1 MSFSHMRPRTSQLVE
16 LHVFYVPEEVWNFK
30 LNTVPIALASKFISA
45 GFIRCINKYQHS
57 RVSPHIT
64 LRVLR
69 EKLGEYLGGV
79 TVADKFK
86 FLKCVG
92 KKLAVVKAKQETELE
107 LKSFAPPYALYPE
120 LYLLPEVEY
129 FEDVYPLSSVTQQRQ
144 YFNAEDNRFGHGSRL
159 FSLLQQKPPKSKQ
172 FLESIHSSH
181 QPENQK
187 VHNPMDQGEKES
199 LPVLHTKHRQDY
211 SNIVQ
216 EKHIKSR
223 EKDENRCSGSP
234 LTPSHSNPAHWES
247 GESGTVLQT
256 SQQNHLSQDQ
266 EGPSTPKWNDKTR
279 GNHLTLHVNQSDEQ
293 GQNNHTHEN
302 HITYRKDLTNTE
314 KNDHQ
319 NDTKVRGSTIQDARI
334 LTIVEDQATE
344 HAHKKPSL
352 QQYRMKKSIA
362 DPGEKW
368 DKQAGERKQ
377 NHLTH
382 PKESILPPSPPFPAF
397 SLNSAQGPAMQA
409 AKSKMAEQLQQM
421 KKDRRHME
429 KTRKELMKKAKAILE
444 QSKLRRYQVR
454 EEWKK
459 KYFETKKA
467 TVSLE
472 GALSK
477 LQQEV
482 ELYHQKLLKQ
492 LEARGSRNRP
502 NNMTDSKHDCVP
514 FSAFSVVWPGLPTQ
528 LCGVRPG
535 TWTLVC
541 RQLHTWAGRGLQQ
554 GLRDERLQNY
564 TVIRITTVQH
574 ELDQLR
580 MKLDDTKMKLII
592 EIKLLK
598 LLVLLQ
604 MRKQAAS
611 DLRALRAELT
621 QKKIH
626 SALILQSRKAGIED
640 DTTLTL

>member
-1 MSFSHMRPRTSQLVE
+1 LVE

-45 GFIRCINKYQHS
+45 GFIR
-57 RVSPHIT
+57 VSPHIT

-79 TVADKFK
+79 TVAEKFK
-86 FLKCVG
+86 FLKCIG

-129 FEDVYPLSSVTQQRQ
+129 FEGVYPLSSVTQQRH

-159 FSLLQQKPPKSKQ
+159 FSLPRQKPPKSKP
-172 FLESIHSSH
+172 FLENIHSSH
-181 QPENQK
+181 QLENQK
-187 VHNPMDQGEKES
+187 VHNPMDQGEKEP

-216 EKHIKSR
+216 EKH
-223 EKDENRCSGSP
+223 
-234 LTPSHSNPAHWES
+234 
-247 GESGTVLQT
+247 
-256 SQQNHLSQDQ
+256 
-266 EGPSTPKWNDKTR
+266 
-279 GNHLTLHVNQSDEQ
+279 
-293 GQNNHTHEN
+293 
-302 HITYRKDLTNTE
+302 
-314 KNDHQ
+314 
-319 NDTKVRGSTIQDARI
+319 
-334 LTIVEDQATE
+334 
-344 HAHKKPSL
+344 
-352 QQYRMKKSIA
+352 
-362 DPGEKW
+362 
-368 DKQAGERKQ
+368 AGERKQ
-377 NHLTH
+377 NHLTY

-397 SLNSAQGPAMQA
+397 SLNAAQVPAIQA
-409 AKSKMAEQLQQM
+409 AKNKMAEQLQQM

-429 KTRKELMKKAKAILE
+429 KTREELMKKAKAILE
-444 QSKLRRYQVR
+444 QNKLRGYQVR

-467 TVSLE
+467 TVLLE

-492 LEARGSRNRP
+492 LEARNSRKWTNS
-502 NNMTDSKHDCVP
+502 MTNSK
-514 FSAFSVVWPGLPTQ
+514 
-528 LCGVRPG
+528 
-535 TWTLVC
+535 
-541 RQLHTWAGRGLQQ
+541 
-554 GLRDERLQNY
+554 NY

-580 MKLDDTKMKLII
+580 RKLDDTKMKLVIG
-592 EIKLLK
+592 IK
-598 LLVLLQ
+598 

-626 SALILQSRKAGIED
+626 SALILQSRKAGI
-640 DTTLTL
+640 

>member
-1 MSFSHMRPRTSQLVE
+1 LVE

-45 GFIRCINKYQHS
+45 GFIR
-57 RVSPHIT
+57 VSPHIT

-79 TVADKFK
+79 KVADKFK
-86 FLKCVG
+86 FLKCIG
-92 KKLAVVKAKQETELE
+92 KKLAVVKAEQETELE

-129 FEDVYPLSSVTQQRQ
+129 FEDVYPLSSSTQQRN

-159 FSLLQQKPPKSKQ
+159 FSLQQKPQKSKQ

-181 QPENQK
+181 QLENQK
-187 VHNPMDQGEKES
+187 VHSPMDQGEKEP

-223 EKDENRCSGSP
+223 EKGD
-234 LTPSHSNPAHWES
+234 
-247 GESGTVLQT
+247 
-256 SQQNHLSQDQ
+256 
-266 EGPSTPKWNDKTR
+266 
-279 GNHLTLHVNQSDEQ
+279 
-293 GQNNHTHEN
+293 
-302 HITYRKDLTNTE
+302 
-314 KNDHQ
+314 
-319 NDTKVRGSTIQDARI
+319 
-334 LTIVEDQATE
+334 
-344 HAHKKPSL
+344 L
-352 QQYRMKKSIA
+352 QQYRMSKSIA
-362 DPGEKW
+362 DPGENW
-368 DKQAGERKQ
+368 DNQAGESKQ
-377 NHLTH
+377 NHLTC
-382 PKESILPPSPPFPAF
+382 PKEYILPPSPPFLAF
-397 SLNSAQGPAMQA
+397 SVNAAQVPAIQA
-409 AKSKMAEQLQQM
+409 TKNKMVEQLQQM
-421 KKDRRHME
+421 RKDRRHLE
-429 KTRKELMKKAKAILE
+429 KTRQELMKKAKAILE
-444 QSKLRRYQVR
+444 QNKLRRYQVR

-477 LQQEV
+477 LQQQV

-492 LEARGSRNRP
+492 LEARDSRKRP
-502 NNMTDSKHDCVP
+502 NHVTNSK
-514 FSAFSVVWPGLPTQ
+514 
-528 LCGVRPG
+528 
-535 TWTLVC
+535 
-541 RQLHTWAGRGLQQ
+541 
-554 GLRDERLQNY
+554 NY

-580 MKLDDTKMKLII
+580 RKLDDTKMKLVI
-592 EIKLLK
+592 EIK
-598 LLVLLQ
+598 

-611 DLRALRAELT
+611 DLQALRAELT

-626 SALILQSRKAGIED
+626 SALILQSRKAGI
-640 DTTLTL
+640 